1 MRRLGFVI
9 AVVTLTLSFAGI
21 EVAPAWAAR
30 GHEGAHGGHEFYG
43 GHDFHGGREFR
54 EHEFHHRGFGGPVFL
69 GPSIGWDPFWY
80 PYPAYSYAPPVVT
93 DPAPQAYVQQPQAP
107 GYWYYCTEAGA
118 YYPYV
123 QQCPSG
129 WLTVVPTPA
138 Q

>member
-1 MRRLGFVI
+1 M
-9 AVVTLTLSFAGI
+9 
-21 EVAPAWAAR
+21 
-30 GHEGAHGGHEFYG
+30 
-43 GHDFHGGREFR
+43 
-54 EHEFHHRGFGGPVFL
+54 FL
-69 GPSIGWDPFWY
+69 GPSIGWDPFWD

-107 GYWYYCTEAGA
+107 GYWYYCTEAAA

-129 WLTVVPTPA
+129 WLTVVPTPE